1 MTCHIISRVV
11 EASRDMTHEATKAS
25 RRPEVPVH
33 IRVTICTSGR
43 APRVWCGA
51 RVICTC
57 FSTRGESHAR
67 EMLESCR
74 RGSRE
79 PAAGS
84 RLGKTGDVGGI
95 RECDGD
101 TNPRVNAM

>member
-25 RRPEVPVH
+25 RRPEVPVN

-57 FSTRGESHAR
+57 CSTRGESHAR
-67 EMLESCR
+67 ERCSSLVV
-74 RGSRE
+74 GAAASRQQ
-79 PAAGS
+79 AAGWGRPGMS
-84 RLGKTGDVGGI
+84 AASGSVT
-95 RECDGD
+95 E
-101 TNPRVNAM
+101 TQTHE